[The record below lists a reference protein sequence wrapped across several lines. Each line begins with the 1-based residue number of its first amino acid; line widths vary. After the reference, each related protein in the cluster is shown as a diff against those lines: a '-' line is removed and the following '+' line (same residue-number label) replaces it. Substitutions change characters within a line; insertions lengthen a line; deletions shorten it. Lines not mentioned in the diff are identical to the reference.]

1 MWGDIAIAF
10 ILAFV
15 VTFVTTPYM
24 IKIAKKIGAVDIPKD
39 ERRAHKKAIPKFG
52 GPAVILGFL
61 ISTIYLLIVMSMEH
75 TINLFDFQQY
85 WKKLLGFLSGI
96 LIISAFCVVDDI
108 KTIKPI
114 TKLTGQL
121 IGAIIVSASGIRI
134 EGITLPFINLP
145 EIHEITSVL
154 LTIAWIVIVTNAINL
169 MDGLDGLSSGIAVVS
184 I

>member
-75 TINLFDFQQY
+75 TINLFDFQQLFSY
-85 WKKLLGFLSGI
+85 CYIPALFS
-96 LIISAFCVVDDI
+96 SQTDF
-108 KTIKPI
+108 P
-114 TKLTGQL
+114 
-121 IGAIIVSASGIRI
+121 
-134 EGITLPFINLP
+134 
-145 EIHEITSVL
+145 VL
-154 LTIAWIVIVTNAINL
+154 LIAFLYAIC
-169 MDGLDGLSSGIAVVS
+169 G
-184 I
+184 

>member
-61 ISTIYLLIVMSMEH
+61 ISTIYFVWGSKS
-75 TINLFDFQQY
+75 Y
-85 WKKLLGFLSGI
+85 
-96 LIISAFCVVDDI
+96 
-108 KTIKPI
+108 
-114 TKLTGQL
+114 
-121 IGAIIVSASGIRI
+121 I
-134 EGITLPFINLP
+134 EITLTCPFSWYNSPFKYI
-145 EIHEITSVL
+145 S
-154 LTIAWIVIVTNAINL
+154 
-169 MDGLDGLSSGIAVVS
+169 
-184 I
+184 

>member
-24 IKIAKKIGAVDIPKD
+24 IKIAKKVGAVDIPKD

-85 WKKLLGFLSGI
+85 WKKLL
-96 LIISAFCVVDDI
+96 
-108 KTIKPI
+108 
-114 TKLTGQL
+114 
-121 IGAIIVSASGIRI
+121 
-134 EGITLPFINLP
+134 EY
-145 EIHEITSVL
+145 
-154 LTIAWIVIVTNAINL
+154 
-169 MDGLDGLSSGIAVVS
+169 
-184 I
+184 